1 MAMSIS
7 SAQVMLQVATAAS
20 AAPAGRSTQAAA
32 PAVPS
37 ASVPTATP
45 AVESPPEFPAPAPAV
60 MSPGQF
66 STDREV
72 DSQHQIY
79 YKFVDDRTGDV
90 VFEIP
95 PAALREIGESLN
107 LPLEGDES
115 AHAFDVKS

>member
-7 SAQVMLQVATAAS
+7 SAQIMMAQAVSVESAAVATRAN
-20 AAPAGRSTQAAA
+20 QAVIPPGART
-32 PAVPS
+32 
-37 ASVPTATP
+37 SVSTATP
-45 AVESPPEFPAPAPAV
+45 AVESPAEAPAPAPAD
-60 MSPGQF
+60 SPAQF

-95 PAALREIGESLN
+95 PEALREIGESLN
-107 LPLEGDES
+107 LPLAGEAS